1 MPEASDIVVRD
12 LRPAD
17 EAAAVR
23 IFADAFD
30 GFPVL
35 QVMTGS
41 GDGGRERLERL
52 FAMEFESDSKLSAVV
67 AELDGAVSG
76 AFTYA
81 DSPDCSATS
90 TTRTVRF
97 LRIAGT
103 RVFRTMRMFSRI
115 DRVHP
120 KSRHRHLPTIGV
132 DPVLQGRGIGQ
143 RLMQEF
149 HRRCD
154 EDGIAGYLE
163 TIRWADPARPSLEDF
178 YAGLGHEIADVLP
191 MSDDWAVVT
200 MLRPPTPPTPPTPR
214 PLRPTGADAARGV

>member
-1 MPEASDIVVRD
+1 VPEASDIVIRD

-35 QVMTGS
+35 QVMTGT
-41 GDGGRERLERL
+41 GGGAHEKLERL
-52 FAMEFESDSKLSAVV
+52 FAMEFEPDSKLSAVV

-90 TTRTVRF
+90 TARTVRF

-103 RVFRTMRMFSRI
+103 RVFSTMRMFSRI
-115 DRVHP
+115 DRAHP

-132 DPVLQGRGIGQ
+132 EPALQGRGIGQ
-143 RLMQEF
+143 RLMQDF
-149 HRRCD
+149 DRRCD
-154 EDGIAGYLE
+154 EDDMAGYLE
-163 TIRWADPARPSLEDF
+163 TIRWADPARPSLEGF
-178 YAGLGHEIADVLP
+178 YGRLGYEIADVLP
-191 MSDDWAVVT
+191 MTDDWAVVT
-200 MLRPPTPPTPPTPR
+200 MLRPPA
-214 PLRPTGADAARGV
+214 PLAPLDGR